1 MVKEKVLF
9 ICTNNSARSQMAE
22 GILKSLYNSKYEV
35 YSAGI
40 QPTSINPIA
49 IKVMNE
55 IGTDISKQKSK
66 NIEKYREQLFDI
78 VVTVCDN
85 AKEACPFF
93 PGKKIIH
100 KSFKNPKENINS
112 FRKTRNQIKEWIK
125 EKF

>member
-22 GILKSLYNSKYEV
+22 GVLKSLYNSKYEA

-55 IGTDISKQKSK
+55 IGIDISKQKSK
-66 NIEKYREQLFDI
+66 NIEKFRKKLFDI
-78 VVTVCDN
+78 VVTVCYK
-85 AKEACPFF
+85 AKETRPFF

-100 KSFKNPKENINS
+100 KSFKDPEENINS
-112 FRKTRNQIKEWIK
+112 FRKTRNQIKEWI
-125 EKF
+125 EENF